1 MDLRPIDIDLLSY
14 RLCYRRD
21 MAQRE
26 KRSISLPPDLAADIE
41 AAAAAEST
49 TVSAWI
55 AATARRRLRLEA
67 GRQGIAAWEREHG
80 ALTAEELAEGLAQAR
95 ALLTPEAQPE
105 PPAPTRVRTRVS

>member
-1 MDLRPIDIDLLSY
+1 MLSY
-14 RLCYRRD
+14 RLCYLCG

-67 GRQGIAAWEREHG
+67 GRQGIAAWEHEHG
-80 ALTAEELAEGLAQAR
+80 TLTPEELAQGLARAR
-95 ALLTPEAQPE
+95 ALLAPETS
-105 PPAPTRVRTRVS
+105 PAPPTRARARSRVS